1 MASSNRAASLVKLH
15 KQLKKLYKPVQPAVD
30 RPLLEQMLL
39 ACCLENAPYD
49 KAETAFA
56 AITESYFDL
65 NEVRVSGIAELAE
78 TTSGLPAPRAAAA
91 NLKQILQSVFEATYS
106 FDLETMKKL
115 NLGVAVKR
123 MQQWKGA
130 TPFVVSYAIQSAL
143 GGHSIP
149 LDRGALQ
156 VLFVLGVID
165 EKELKAG
172 SVRGLERAIAKSKG
186 IEFGSLLHQLGAE
199 LVGSPFSPAVR
210 KLLLSLAP
218 DCKDRLPK
226 RRTKKTV
233 VAGKTSAGKT
243 TTGKQDRS
251 EKPSSKSA
259 AAATTKKKPASAKTK
274 STPATKKTS
283 TAGAAKA
290 KPKSAAKK
298 KAASTTK
305 KKTEK
310 SKSTIS
316 KKKSATKR
324 LARKKPR

>member
-30 RPLLEQMLL
+30 RPLLEQLLL

-106 FDLETMKKL
+106 FDLEAMKKL

-123 MQQWKGA
+123 MQQWKGT

-172 SVRGLERAIAKSKG
+172 SVKGLERAIAKSKG

-210 KLLLSLAP
+210 NLLLSLAP

-233 VAGKTSAGKT
+233 VSGKTSAGKT

-259 AAATTKKKPASAKTK
+259 ATKKKPASAKTK
-274 STPATKKTS
+274 STPATKKKS

>member
-30 RPLLEQMLL
+30 RPLLEQLLL

-56 AITESYFDL
+56 AITELYFDL

-106 FDLETMKKL
+106 FDLEAMKKL
-115 NLGVAVKR
+115 NLGVAIKR

-172 SVRGLERAIAKSKG
+172 SVKGLERAIAKSKG

-199 LVGSPFSPAVR
+199 LVASPFSPAVR

-226 RRTKKTV
+226 RRTIKTV
-233 VAGKTSAGKT
+233 VTGKTSAGKT

-251 EKPSSKSA
+251 EEPSSKSA
-259 AAATTKKKPASAKTK
+259 ATKKKPASTKTK
-274 STPATKKTS
+274 STPATKKKS
-283 TAGAAKA
+283 TTGAAKA

>member
-30 RPLLEQMLL
+30 RPLLEQLLL

-123 MQQWKGA
+123 MQQWKGT

-165 EKELKAG
+165 QKELKAG
-172 SVRGLERAIAKSKG
+172 SVKGLERAIAKSKG

-210 KLLLSLAP
+210 NLLLSLAP

-233 VAGKTSAGKT
+233 VTGKTSAGKT

-259 AAATTKKKPASAKTK
+259 ATKKKPASAKTK
-274 STPATKKTS
+274 STPATKKKS